1 MKTVSFTIPDDIYN
15 VFKELQQQW
24 NLKNVAEVIEVC
36 ALKALDEDK
45 IDIKQTKN
53 LKDRLFSKNGYTPQ
67 KEVEDFFANTGLSI

>member
-45 IDIKQTKN
+45 IDIKQTKK
-53 LKDRLFSKNGYTPQ
+53 LKR
-67 KEVEDFFANTGLSI
+67 